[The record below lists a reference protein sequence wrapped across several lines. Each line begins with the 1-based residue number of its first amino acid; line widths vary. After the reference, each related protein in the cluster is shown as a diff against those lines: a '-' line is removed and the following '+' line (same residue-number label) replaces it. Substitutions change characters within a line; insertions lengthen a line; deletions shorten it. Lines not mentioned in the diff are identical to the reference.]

1 MPLIFSFV
9 FTIFRQLLP
18 TKMAARFETHSDGN
32 IEAANLP
39 SRCVPKE
46 YGGEVKSDNI
56 QNFIKLIEEKAP
68 EIESKFAYLSK
79 WVGESTGSTEDKEC
93 LQEGDDLGTYF

>member
-18 TKMAARFETHSDGN
+18 AKMTARFETHSDGN
-32 IEAANLP
+32 IKAANLP

-46 YGGEVKSDNI
+46 YGGEVESDNI
-56 QNFIKLIEEKAP
+56 QNFIIGIKFNNLINIMLMNFIIISYVE
-68 EIESKFAYLSK
+68 Y
-79 WVGESTGSTEDKEC
+79 
-93 LQEGDDLGTYF
+93 